1 MTYTKLSALIGNRSS
16 DRLGYVFERGVDM
29 KERKIRLKSVEDAKN
44 FVKVTTGCDFDVDL
58 FDNSIAT
65 DAKSILGVLS
75 LDLRHVLV
83 VSYNGEN
90 EELEAFLDSHMNGI
104 EKIA

>member
-1 MTYTKLSALIGNRSS
+1 
-16 DRLGYVFERGVDM
+16 M

-58 FDNSIAT
+58 YDNSIVI
-65 DAKSILGVLS
+65 DAKSILWVLS
-75 LDLRHVLV
+75 LDLLV

>member
-1 MTYTKLSALIGNRSS
+1 MTYTKHSALIWNRSS
-16 DRLGYVFERGVDM
+16 DSLSYVFERGVDM

-58 FDNSIAT
+58 YDNSIVI

-90 EELEAFLDSHMNGI
+90 EELEAFLDDHMNGI

>member
-1 MTYTKLSALIGNRSS
+1 MI
-16 DRLGYVFERGVDM
+16 
-29 KERKIRLKSVEDAKN
+29 
-44 FVKVTTGCDFDVDL
+44 
-58 FDNSIAT
+58 